1 MSDARGDGTKNLKK
15 WVDKNI
21 KRREKKQTPDV
32 NKSLEHMIKIRI
44 FVFKTKRGE
53 HGLIFLLL
61 SRILSEKEK
70 GERNTRQQTEI
81 IIINL
86 EEKKK
91 ESQRRSWQNK
101 LKE

>member
-1 MSDARGDGTKNLKK
+1 M
-15 WVDKNI
+15 
-21 KRREKKQTPDV
+21 
-32 NKSLEHMIKIRI
+32 NKSLEHMMIKIRI

-86 EEKKK
+86 EGKKK
-91 ESQRRSWQNK
+91 KRVKDGRGRRN
-101 LKE
+101 